1 MKDVA
6 LVLEGGGLRAIY
18 TAGVLD
24 AFLQQSLNFSYVIGV
39 SAGAIYPA
47 SYVSRQFGRNL
58 QIQQQYLNDKR
69 YMGLRHWLATGNYVN
84 TDFTYRRMAYEL
96 LPFDFDTFL
105 NSHTEFK
112 VGAFNCNTG
121 KTDYFGMADFN
132 DHDKLLDVLIASSS
146 LPFMSKPS
154 VINQHH
160 YLDGGIGEPI
170 PLAQSRKDGYARQV
184 VILTQDQHYQ
194 KSAMKMN
201 WLARKAYKRYPAVAH
216 ALSERH
222 RVYNQALTELDQ
234 AVAANNAFVI
244 RPALPL
250 NLSRLDRNIDKV
262 TTVYQQGLADGKAVL
277 PTLTAWLTAPKEPK
291 PEA

>member
-69 YMGLRHWLATGNYVN
+69 YMGVRHWLATGNYVN

-96 LPFDFDTFL
+96 LPFDFGTFL
-105 NSHTEFK
+105 KSDTEFK

-121 KTDYFGMADFN
+121 KTDYFSRVDFSC
-132 DHDKLLDVLIASSS
+132 HDKLLDVLIASSS
-146 LPFMSKPS
+146 LPFMSKPC
-154 VINQHH
+154 VINHNP
-160 YLDGGIGEPI
+160 YLDGGIAEPI
-170 PLAQSRKDGYARQV
+170 AVLQAEKDGYSRQV

-194 KSAMKMN
+194 KSPMKMN
-201 WLARKAYKRYPAVAH
+201 WLARKTYKRYPAVAH

-222 RVYNQALTELDQ
+222 RVYNRALLDIDQ
-234 AVAANNAFVI
+234 AVIAGKAFVI
-244 RPALPL
+244 RPDKPL

-262 TTVYQQGLADGKAVL
+262 TAVYQQGLTDGNAIL
-277 PTLTAWLTAPKEPK
+277 PTLLTWLVK
-291 PEA
+291 PEGG

>member
-1 MKDVA
+1 MQDVA

-24 AFLQQSLNFSYVIGV
+24 AFLQQQLYFPYVIGV

-58 QIQQQYLNDKR
+58 KIQQQYLRDKR
-69 YMGLRHWLATGNYVN
+69 YMGLRYLLATGNYVN
-84 TDFTYRRMAYEL
+84 TDFTYKRMAYEL
-96 LPFDFDTFL
+96 LPFDFKTFL
-105 NSHTEFK
+105 TSGTEFK
-112 VGAFNCNTG
+112 VGAFNCQTG
-121 KTDYFGMADFN
+121 QTDYFGMADFQE
-132 DHDKLLDVLIASSS
+132 HDKLLNVLIASSS

-201 WLARKAYKRYPAVAH
+201 WLARKVYKRYPAVAH

-234 AVAANNAFVI
+234 AVAANNTFVI
-244 RPALPL
+244 CPAAPL

-262 TTVYQQGLADGKAVL
+262 TVVYHQGLADGQAIL
-277 PTLTAWLTAPKEPK
+277 PKLQAWLNTGAEVS
-291 PEA
+291 

>member
-69 YMGLRHWLATGNYVN
+69 YMGVRHWLATGNYVN

-96 LPFDFDTFL
+96 LPFDFETFL
-105 NSHTEFK
+105 KSDTEFK

-132 DHDKLLDVLIASSS
+132 EHDKLLDVLIASSS

-154 VINQHH
+154 VINHNP
-160 YLDGGIGEPI
+160 YLDGGIAEPI
-170 PLAQSRKDGYARQV
+170 PVLQAQKDGYSRQV

-194 KSAMKMN
+194 KSPMKMN
-201 WLARKAYKRYPAVAH
+201 WLARKTYKRYPAVAH

-222 RVYNQALTELDQ
+222 RVYNRALLDIDQ
-234 AVAANNAFVI
+234 AVIAGKAFVI
-244 RPALPL
+244 RPDKPL

-262 TTVYQQGLADGKAVL
+262 TAVYQQGLTDGNAIL
-277 PTLTAWLTAPKEPK
+277 PTLLTWLVK
-291 PEA
+291 PEGG

>member
-24 AFLQQSLNFSYVIGV
+24 AFLQQSLHFNYVIGV

-58 QIQQQYLNDKR
+58 HIQQQYLNDKR
-69 YMGLRHWLATGNYVN
+69 YMGIRHWLATGNYVN
-84 TDFTYRRMAYEL
+84 TDFTYRHMAYEL

-105 NSHTEFK
+105 NSNTEFK
-112 VGAFNCNTG
+112 AGAFNCNTG

-132 DHDKLLDVLIASSS
+132 EHDKLLDVLIASSS

-154 VINQHH
+154 VINQNP

-170 PLAQSRKDGYARQV
+170 PVAQSRKDGYARQV
-184 VILTQDQHYQ
+184 VILTQDEHYQ
-194 KSAMKMN
+194 KSSMKMN
-201 WLARKAYKRYPAVAH
+201 WLARKTYKHYPAVAH

-222 RVYNQALTELDQ
+222 HVYNQALVELNQ
-234 AVAANNAFVI
+234 AVANNNAFVI
-244 RPALPL
+244 RPAQPL
-250 NLSRLDRNIDKV
+250 NLSRLDRNIGKV
-262 TTVYQQGLADGKAVL
+262 TAVYQQGLADGQNIL
-277 PTLTAWLTAPKEPK
+277 PALITWLAAPKLPK
-291 PEA
+291 TEV

>member
-24 AFLQQSLNFSYVIGV
+24 AFLQQSLHFNYVIGV

-58 QIQQQYLNDKR
+58 HIQQQYLNDKR
-69 YMGLRHWLATGNYVN
+69 YMGIRHWLATGNYVN
-84 TDFTYRRMAYEL
+84 TDFTYRHMAYEL

-105 NSHTEFK
+105 NSNTEFK
-112 VGAFNCNTG
+112 AGAFNCNTG

-132 DHDKLLDVLIASSS
+132 EHDKLLDVLIASSS

-154 VINQHH
+154 VINQNP

-184 VILTQDQHYQ
+184 VILTQDEHYQ

-201 WLARKAYKRYPAVAH
+201 WLARKTYKHYPAVAH
-216 ALSERH
+216 ALNERH
-222 RVYNQALTELDQ
+222 RVYNQALVELNQ
-234 AVAANNAFVI
+234 AVASNNAFVI
-244 RPALPL
+244 RPAQPL
-250 NLSRLDRNIDKV
+250 NLSRLDRNIGKV
-262 TTVYQQGLADGKAVL
+262 TAVYQQGLADGQNIL
-277 PTLTAWLTAPKEPK
+277 PALITWLAAPKLPK
-291 PEA
+291 SEV

>member
-1 MKDVA
+1 MQDVA

-24 AFLQQSLNFSYVIGV
+24 AFLQQSLNFNYVIGV
-39 SAGAIYPA
+39 SAGAIYPV

-58 QIQQQYLNDKR
+58 KIQQQYLNDKR
-69 YMGLRHWLATGNYVN
+69 YMGMRYWLTTGNYVN

-96 LPFDFDTFL
+96 LPFDFKTFL
-105 NSHTEFK
+105 TSGTEFK

-121 KTDYFGMADFN
+121 KTDYFGMADFQE
-132 DHDKLLDVLIASSS
+132 HDKLLDVLIASSS

-154 VINQHH
+154 VINQNY

-170 PLAQSRKDGYARQV
+170 PLAQSLKDGYARQV
-184 VILTQDQHYQ
+184 VILTQDKHYQ

-201 WLARKAYKRYPAVAH
+201 WLARKAYKRYPAVAR

-222 RVYNQALTELDQ
+222 HLYHQTLTELDQ
-234 AVAANNAFVI
+234 AVAADNAFVI
-244 RPALPL
+244 RPAQPL

-262 TTVYQQGLADGKAVL
+262 TAVYHQGLADGQAIL
-277 PTLTAWLTAPKEPK
+277 PKLQAWLNTGADVS
-291 PEA
+291 

>member
-1 MKDVA
+1 MQDVA

-24 AFLQQSLNFSYVIGV
+24 AFLQHSLYFPYVIGV

-47 SYVSRQFGRNL
+47 SYISRQFERNL
-58 QIQQQYLNDKR
+58 KIQQQYLNDKR
-69 YMGLRHWLATGNYVN
+69 YMGMRHWLATGNYVN
-84 TDFTYRRMAYEL
+84 TNFTYRRMAHEL
-96 LPFDFDTFL
+96 LPFDFDTFS
-105 NSHTEFK
+105 NNNAEFK

-154 VINQHH
+154 VINQNH

-170 PLAQSRKDGYARQV
+170 PLAQSRKDGYTRQV

-201 WLARKAYKRYPAVAH
+201 WLAGKAYKRYPAVAH
-216 ALSERH
+216 ALSVRH
-222 RVYNQALTELDQ
+222 QVYNQALVELDQ
-234 AVAANNAFVI
+234 AVAENNAFVI
-244 RPALPL
+244 RPARPL
-250 NLSRLDRNIDKV
+250 NLSRLERNINKV
-262 TTVYQQGLADGKAVL
+262 TAVYRQGLADGQTIL
-277 PTLTAWLTAPKEPK
+277 PALSVWLTTPKAPK
-291 PEA
+291 PEV